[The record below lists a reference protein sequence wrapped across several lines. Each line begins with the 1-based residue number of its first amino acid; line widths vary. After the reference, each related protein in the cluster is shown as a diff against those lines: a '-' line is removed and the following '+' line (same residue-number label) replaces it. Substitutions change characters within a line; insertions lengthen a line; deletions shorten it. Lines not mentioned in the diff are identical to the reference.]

1 MSTSSNTSPDPNTVL
16 VVDDDAAVMTVVNCM
31 LETGGYNVL
40 LAPRADVALRLVGR
54 NDLKIDLVLLDV
66 VMPDL
71 TGPELAER
79 ILALRPR
86 MKVLFMSGF
95 SDSEVVRVKILD
107 RGLELLPKPF
117 TSDVLLDVVE
127 RVLSFPAHRSAAAGA
142 NGRPVSS
149 IRR

>member
-1 MSTSSNTSPDPNTVL
+1 MSTPFNPSPDPKTIL

-40 LAPRADVALRLVGR
+40 LAPSAEVALRLVGR

-79 ILALRPR
+79 ILAIQPR
-86 MKVLFMSGF
+86 MKMLFMSGF
-95 SDSEVVRVKILD
+95 SDSEGVRVKILD

-117 TSDVLLDVVE
+117 TSDALLDVVE
-127 RVLSFPAHRSAAAGA
+127 RVLSFPALQTAAAAA
-142 NGRPVSS
+142 NGRSLSS
-149 IRR
+149 FRR